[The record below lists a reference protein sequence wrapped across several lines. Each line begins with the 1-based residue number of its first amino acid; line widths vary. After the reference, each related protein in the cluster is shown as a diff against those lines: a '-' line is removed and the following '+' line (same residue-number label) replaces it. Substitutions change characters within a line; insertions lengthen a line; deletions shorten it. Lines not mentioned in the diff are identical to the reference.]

1 MIKHNELTIISGI
14 LTITAFLLFVYRV
27 HITKVTDHLTYL
39 WIGLVLTA
47 QIMLFIYG
55 KINHI
60 FGIYVPASI
69 LFSGIVYIL
78 YIKISYRDNKRIED
92 ELQEKGIIKEEHK

>member
-60 FGIYVPASI
+60 FGIYVPAFI
-69 LFSGIVYIL
+69 IFSGIVYIL
-78 YIKISYRDNKRIED
+78 YIKIGYSDNKRIED
-92 ELQEKGIIKEEHK
+92 ELQKKGIIEEKTN